1 MNNGLTH
8 TVRAVLE
15 RAANNDGGKIDMA
28 AYADVSGSRGR
39 RGRAGMAEAEPPR
52 QGLHDHRGG
61 SRHHWVI
68 ATARPSPIA
77 ARAAPL
83 VRGRGSWR

>member
-28 AYADVSGSRGR
+28 AYRPMFQEAAVDAAERGWLKPSR
-39 RGRAGMAEAEPPR
+39 RGKVYTITEAGR
-52 QGLHDHRGG
+52 TIIG
-61 SRHHWVI
+61 S
-68 ATARPSPIA
+68 
-77 ARAAPL
+77 
-83 VRGRGSWR
+83 